1 MEMFWKLLSH
11 SLKILSQVSLSSNLV
26 HGREMV
32 HFLVQFEIA
41 QQLVVNAQVRPPNV
55 EVLLRVGILYH
66 TPVQLFRRDLID

>member
-1 MEMFWKLLSH
+1 MFWKLLSH

-32 HFLVQFEIA
+32 HLLVQFEIA

-55 EVLLRVGILYH
+55 EVLLRVGILYN